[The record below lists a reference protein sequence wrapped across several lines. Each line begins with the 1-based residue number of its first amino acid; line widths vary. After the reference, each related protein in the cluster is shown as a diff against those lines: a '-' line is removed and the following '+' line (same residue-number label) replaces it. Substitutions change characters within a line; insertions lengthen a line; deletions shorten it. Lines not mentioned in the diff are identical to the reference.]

1 MPRSAVF
8 LDRDGTIIEEVNY
21 LARPEQVKLLPG
33 AAEAIREWNAAGVLV
48 IVVTNQAGVARG
60 YFPES
65 RIAEVHARL
74 DALLA
79 ECGARIDAYYYC
91 PHGPDDGCECRKP
104 RPGML
109 LVAAREHDIDLARAW
124 VIGDKVSDADAGRAA
139 GCRAV
144 LVRTGHAL
152 PERVEDVEVVADLR
166 AALELWKA
174 QTTSRER
181 Q

>member
-21 LARPEQVKLLPG
+21 LAHPDQVKLLPG

-65 RIAEVHARL
+65 RVAEVHARL

-139 GCRAV
+139 GCNAL
-144 LVRTGHAL
+144 LVRTGHPL
-152 PERVEDVEVVADLR
+152 PEGADAVADLR
-166 AALELWKA
+166 AVLELWSGHSVTGIEPDA
-174 QTTSRER
+174 
-181 Q
+181 